1 MTGGSQ
7 KGSQRET
14 KVVSGDK
21 SPKCTGEVGWVI
33 RSLSGRLEGIGIGQ
47 RDS

>member
-21 SPKCTGEVGWVI
+21 SSGVGNQELV
-33 RSLSGRLEGIGIGQ
+33 R
-47 RDS
+47 